1 VPYTAW
7 DQVNPAIKGIKPRLT
22 LAMANHV
29 AAMADAIAKGDNPP
43 DSPWAVAIAT
53 FYKEYKR
60 SGGRWVKRKP
70 KEATE
75 MGALTDAMK
84 ATYDEEL
91 AARVEELT
99 KKMGDQRHG
108 ADDFLVVED
117 PEKPSTW
124 HLPVK
129 VMGRPNRKLAGQ
141 AWAAL
146 ISPGGFRGQKYEG
159 PDPGGAK
166 RKLRALYKAQGW
178 EVPAGESAEAGM
190 EENAWYPGGDESV
203 PYVPGGAKSFADV
216 EASQAAQEATERMHV
231 VTYQFGSLAWNIL
244 NDDDETDK
252 LGKLQG
258 LTDEFLALAAEI
270 MGTATPERTTPPVTP
285 PETPP
290 AGEVEPSEGTG
301 SIPAEMSEAV
311 FGHALRLVEDDPA
324 ISPPVS
330 GSIVPMAVDVAF
342 IEPGWGNE
350 QDKHYYPAEVLKR
363 DAHVFEGAK
372 MYETDHRQQEKS
384 TRTWVSTI
392 REIAGFTE
400 TGAPVA
406 RVIVHDED
414 FAKRLKA
421 LSEAAMLEKME
432 CSILALGAAKK
443 GKVDGK
449 EANIVERITE
459 AQSVDWVTRAG
470 AGGRALK
477 LTEGE
482 SGMTVYRLTFKIKG
496 EVKPANEAVLKALNG
511 ALGTVVEGAEL
522 ADVVLA
528 EVDEPVVAEPE
539 ADGEKPPVVVEPA
552 AGEDKPPEGV
562 TPPEDAVIPPEPEAV
577 PALTAEATSAALE
590 ATNLPAAA
598 KAKLMRVAGSYVTE
612 ASLKAAIG
620 QETEYVKA
628 LTGSGKPF
636 AQGPSSGPD
645 IRKAM
650 TEAEYATAMDGILGR
665 HGVVS

>member
-1 VPYTAW
+1 MPYAAW

-22 LAMANHV
+22 LAMANHI
-29 AAMADAIAKGDNPP
+29 AAMADAIAAGKNPP
-43 DSPWAVAIAT
+43 DSPWAVAIAN
-53 FYKEYKR
+53 FYREYKR

-75 MGALTDAMK
+75 MGALMDAMK
-84 ATYDEEL
+84 ATYDDEL
-91 AARVEELT
+91 ALQLEELT
-99 KKMGDQRHG
+99 KKMGDRRHIAG
-108 ADDFLVVED
+108 DFLVAED

-124 HLPVK
+124 SLPVK

-146 ISPGGFRGQKYEG
+146 FSPEGFRGEKYAG
-159 PDPGGAK
+159 ADIAGAK

-178 EVPAGESAEAGM
+178 EVPAGESAEGAM
-190 EENAWYPGGDESV
+190 EENAWYPSGDESI

-270 MGTATPERTTPPVTP
+270 MGTAAPEPETPPAP
-285 PETPP
+285 PVPPPAPPP
-290 AGEVEPSEGTG
+290 AGEVEPSEGTAT
-301 SIPAEMSEAV
+301 IQAEMSEAA

-324 ISPPVS
+324 ISPAAG

-350 QDKHYYPAEVLKR
+350 HDKHYYPAEVLKR

-372 MYETDHRQQEKS
+372 MYETDHRAEERS

-432 CSILALGAAKK
+432 CSILALGEAKR

-482 SGMTVYRLTFKIKG
+482 SGMKGYRLTFKIKG
-496 EVKPANEAVLKALNG
+496 EVKPANDAMLKALNG

-528 EVDEPVVAEPE
+528 EVDEPVAAEPE

-552 AGEDKPPEGV
+552 AGEGK
-562 TPPEDAVIPPEPEAV
+562 PPEDAVIPPAAV
-577 PALTAEATSAALE
+577 PAPVLTADAISAALE

-598 KAKLMRVAGSYVTE
+598 KAKLTAGVYVSE

-636 AQGPSSGPD
+636 AQGPSNGPD
-645 IRKAM
+645 AGKAM

>member
-1 VPYTAW
+1 MPYTAW

-22 LAMANHV
+22 LAMANHI
-29 AAMADAIAKGDNPP
+29 AAMADAIAAGKNPP
-43 DSPWAVAIAT
+43 DSPWAVAIAN
-53 FYKEYKR
+53 FYREYKR

-70 KEATE
+70 KEAGSMEPKTKLTGE
-75 MGALTDAMK
+75 AADGNTDTALDKDMAETPP
-84 ATYDEEL
+84 E
-91 AARVEELT
+91 AA
-99 KKMGDQRHG
+99 
-108 ADDFLVVED
+108 
-117 PEKPSTW
+117 
-124 HLPVK
+124 K
-129 VMGRPNRKLAGQ
+129 VA
-141 AWAAL
+141 
-146 ISPGGFRGQKYEG
+146 EG
-159 PDPGGAK
+159 
-166 RKLRALYKAQGW
+166 
-178 EVPAGESAEAGM
+178 S
-190 EENAWYPGGDESV
+190 WYPGGDECP

-216 EASQAAQEATERMHV
+216 EASQAAQEATARMHE
-231 VTYQFGSLAWNIL
+231 VTYQFGQLAWNIL
-244 NDDDETDK
+244 NDDEETDK
-252 LGKLQG
+252 LGKLKG
-258 LTDEFLALAAEI
+258 LTDEFLALAAEV
-270 MGTATPERTTPPVTP
+270 MGAAAPEPTTPPA
-285 PETPP
+285 TPP
-290 AGEVEPSEGTG
+290 ASVQPPAPPVPEAEVAEGFRNISRVIVDQSKGSTETPASEEVAEPSEGTA
-301 SIPAEMSEAV
+301 IIQAEMSEVA

-324 ISPPVS
+324 ISPPVG

-350 QDKHYYPAEVLKR
+350 HDKHYYPAEVLKR

-392 REIAGFTE
+392 STISGFTE

-432 CSILALGAAKK
+432 CSILALGEAKK

-482 SGMTVYRLTFKIKG
+482 SGMKGYRLTFKIKG
-496 EVKPANEAVLKALNG
+496 EVKPANEAMLKALNG

-552 AGEDKPPEGV
+552 AGEEKPPEDV
-562 TPPEDAVIPPEPEAV
+562 TPPKDAVTPAEPEAA
-577 PALTAEATSAALE
+577 PALTAEAISAALE
-590 ATNLPAAA
+590 ATNLPAVA
-598 KAKLMRVAGSYVTE
+598 KARLAAAGFTDQ

-636 AQGPSSGPD
+636 AQGPSRGPD
-645 IRKAM
+645 AGKAM

-665 HGVVS
+665 HGIPI

>member
-1 VPYTAW
+1 
-7 DQVNPAIKGIKPRLT
+7 
-22 LAMANHV
+22 MC
-29 AAMADAIAKGDNPP
+29 
-43 DSPWAVAIAT
+43 
-53 FYKEYKR
+53 
-60 SGGRWVKRKP
+60 
-70 KEATE
+70 
-75 MGALTDAMK
+75 ALMDAMR

-91 AARVEELT
+91 ALELEELT

-108 ADDFLVVED
+108 SDDFLVVED

-146 ISPGGFRGQKYEG
+146 FSPNGFRGQKYEG
-159 PDPGGAK
+159 PDPSGAK

-178 EVPAGESAEAGM
+178 ETPEGELAVQ
-190 EENAWYPGGDESV
+190 ENAWWPSGDEMP
-203 PYVPGGAKSFADV
+203 PYVPSGAKSFADV
-216 EASQAAQEATERMHV
+216 EASQAAQEATERMHE

-244 NDDDETDK
+244 NDPEETDK
-252 LGKLQG
+252 LGSLQD
-258 LTDEFLALAAEI
+258 LAAEFLALAEEI
-270 MGTATPERTTPPVTP
+270 MGTATPE

-290 AGEVEPSEGTG
+290 APAAPPAGEAEPSEGTAT
-301 SIPAEMSEAV
+301 IPAEMREMA

-324 ISPPVS
+324 ISPPAG
-330 GSIVPMAVDVAF
+330 GSIVPMALDVAF

-350 QDKHYYPAEVLKR
+350 HDNHYYPAEVLKR

-372 MYETDHRQQEKS
+372 MFETDHRPEEKS

-392 REIAGFTE
+392 TTISGFTD

-421 LSEAAMLEKME
+421 LNEAAMLEKME
-432 CSILALGAAKK
+432 CSILALGAAKR
-443 GKVDGK
+443 GKIDGK

-477 LTEGE
+477 LTEGD
-482 SGMTVYRLTFKIKG
+482 GAMKGYRLTFKIKG
-496 EVKPANEAVLKALNG
+496 EVKPANDAMLKALNG
-511 ALGTVVEGAEL
+511 ALGSVVEGAEV

-528 EVDEPVVAEPE
+528 EVEEPVAAEPE
-539 ADGEKPPVVVEPA
+539 AEGGKPPVVVEPA
-552 AGEDKPPEGV
+552 AGEGEPP
-562 TPPEDAVIPPEPEAV
+562 VIPPEPEGA
-577 PALTAEATSAALE
+577 PALTAEAISAVLE

-598 KAKLMRVAGSYVTE
+598 KARLTAGAYADE
-612 ASLKAAIG
+612 ATLKAAIG

-645 IRKAM
+645 VGKRM
-650 TEAEYATAMDGILGR
+650 NEAEYGTAMDGILKR